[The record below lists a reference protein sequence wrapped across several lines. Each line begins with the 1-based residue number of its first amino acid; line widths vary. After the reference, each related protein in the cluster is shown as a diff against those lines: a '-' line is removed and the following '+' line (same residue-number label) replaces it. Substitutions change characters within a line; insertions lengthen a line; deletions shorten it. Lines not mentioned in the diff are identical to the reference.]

1 MTKPPAPSACRYF
14 GTKRIHSSS
23 PAPITKMATSKT
35 TRLRRRPKKSANF
48 RARLTFCGSGVC
60 IRISECDRAVQI
72 TRSGDFQTSEVI
84 WRSPFLGGGAL
95 RRANRRTRW
104 SSFLHLRLIDL
115 AFAFGVKRVVIDEC
129 ALENFVIGQA

>member
-1 MTKPPAPSACRYF
+1 MTKTPAPSACRYF

-72 TRSGDFQTSEVI
+72 TRSGGFQTAQVI
-84 WRSPFLGGGAL
+84 WRSPFFGGAEL
-95 RRANRRTRW
+95 CHARIDGLVGD
-104 SSFLHLRLIDL
+104 SFLHLRLIDL
-115 AFAFGVKRVVIDEC
+115 AFAFGVKRVVNDE
-129 ALENFVIGQA
+129 F